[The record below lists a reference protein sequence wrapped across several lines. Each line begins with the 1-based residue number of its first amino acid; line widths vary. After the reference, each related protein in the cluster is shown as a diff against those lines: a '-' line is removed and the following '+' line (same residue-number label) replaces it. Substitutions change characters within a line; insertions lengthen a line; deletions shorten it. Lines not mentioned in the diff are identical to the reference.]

1 MPSIYTIVITFV
13 LALIASGCQTTSTG
27 NNSSAYSLPS
37 QAESPLVETD
47 LPLVE
52 GLPAVIDET
61 NKVRTAAELDGTA
74 TPSDQSQV
82 LGNDHYHLTKTLI
95 ESDQVG
101 GQIHYELHLDVLKD
115 IEQIWIEEQVPENFA
130 LERSIPKLPKNAPT
144 LWSFKDLKAGDTQTL
159 ALFLRPEKAGDFHA
173 QSIVRMEQSL
183 ALTLSPGQPQLA
195 LSLIAPDR
203 IEFSSTKS

>member
-1 MPSIYTIVITFV
+1 MPSIYTIVITCV

-37 QAESPLVETD
+37 PAESPLVETD

-52 GLPAVIDET
+52 GLPAVIDEA
-61 NKVRTAAELDGTA
+61 NKVPTAAELDGTA

-82 LGNDHYHLTKTLI
+82 LGNDHYRLTKTLI

-115 IEQIWIEEQVPENFA
+115 IEQIWIEEQVPENFV

-144 LWSFKDLKAGDTQTL
+144 
-159 ALFLRPEKAGDFHA
+159 
-173 QSIVRMEQSL
+173 
-183 ALTLSPGQPQLA
+183 
-195 LSLIAPDR
+195 
-203 IEFSSTKS
+203 

>member
-1 MPSIYTIVITFV
+1 MSNHGTE
-13 LALIASGCQTTSTG
+13 

-37 QAESPLVETD
+37 PAERPLVETD
-47 LPLVE
+47 LPIVE
-52 GLPAVIDET
+52 GLPAIIDEAKEVT
-61 NKVRTAAELDGTA
+61 TAAELNGTA
-74 TPSDQSQV
+74 KPFDQSQV
-82 LGNDHYHLTKTLI
+82 LGNDRYRLTKTLI

-159 ALFLRPEKAGDFHA
+159 ALFLRPKKRGISKPKYCENGTIPCLDTIPRSTPA
-173 QSIVRMEQSL
+173 RLEL
-183 ALTLSPGQPQLA
+183 
-195 LSLIAPDR
+195 DR
-203 IEFSSTKS
+203 SRPN